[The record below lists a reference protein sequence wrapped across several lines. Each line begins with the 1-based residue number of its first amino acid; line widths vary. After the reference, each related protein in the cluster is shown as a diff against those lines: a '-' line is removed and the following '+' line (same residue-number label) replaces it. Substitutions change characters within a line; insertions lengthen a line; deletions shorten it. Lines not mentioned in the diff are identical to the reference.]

1 MDWKDNPIMNFI
13 GGAIKSM
20 VGYGD
25 MAYKNNWLFYAI
37 VGLVILMVLVIMS
50 N

>member
-1 MDWKDNPIMNFI
+1 MDWKDNPIMDFL
-13 GGAIKSM
+13 GGILKGM

-25 MAYKNNWLFYAI
+25 MAYKNSWLLYLI
-37 VGLVILMVLVIMS
+37 IGLVAFAVYIIFF